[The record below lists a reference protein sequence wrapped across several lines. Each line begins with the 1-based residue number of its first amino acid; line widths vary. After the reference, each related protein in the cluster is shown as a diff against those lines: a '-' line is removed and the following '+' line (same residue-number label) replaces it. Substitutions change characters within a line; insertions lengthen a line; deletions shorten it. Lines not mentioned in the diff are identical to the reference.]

1 MKTFKRSKTS
11 QAIVFNPS
19 KISAPQKK
27 ASNALEKYEENIIF
41 ISSYIKQ
48 YLQELTIKQEKEKL
62 KDKNLK
68 SSNDVVENP
77 KNMEINMNIFDFGTI
92 KYILNK
98 QKRSQ
103 DELLIIKTY
112 LSSMA
117 FLSTLKIPI
126 SNDRLLLSLSIYL
139 KIEKKS
145 KNTILFRYG
154 NKGTKFYIV
163 LEGEVSILILKETK
177 ALISFKRYFLHL
189 LMLKMLKEDE
199 LIKKTII
206 ANAKMK
212 FHFDDKD
219 FDGYY
224 DKIVKFAN
232 AYFDKNKIIFKNPD
246 EEENENENNN
256 DIDNENIQIH

>member
-139 KIEKKS
+139 KIEKNQK
-145 KNTILFRYG
+145 IQ
-154 NKGTKFYIV
+154 
-163 LEGEVSILILKETK
+163 
-177 ALISFKRYFLHL
+177 YFLHIF
-189 LMLKMLKEDE
+189 LKHY
-199 LIKKTII
+199 LI
-206 ANAKMK
+206 
-212 FHFDDKD
+212 FFEGRQ
-219 FDGYY
+219 F
-224 DKIVKFAN
+224 
-232 AYFDKNKIIFKNPD
+232 
-246 EEENENENNN
+246 
-256 DIDNENIQIH
+256 